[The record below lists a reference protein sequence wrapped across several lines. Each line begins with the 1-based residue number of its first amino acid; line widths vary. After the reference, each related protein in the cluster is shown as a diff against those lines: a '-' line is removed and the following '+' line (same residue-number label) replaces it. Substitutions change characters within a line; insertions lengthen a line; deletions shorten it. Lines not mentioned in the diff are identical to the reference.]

1 MQTDLGGEIDIWT
14 YTASY
19 LYAARY
25 GYSDTVL
32 HNDNQIKLLPRQGE
46 GQVPIQSD
54 LWTVPEGR
62 GVEYS
67 DRFGNRVYRSQ
78 VVQPHKSLVI
88 ASAGQVNLA
97 TEAPLLQDVDI
108 DDVRDLPDSLEYMSR
123 SQLVDPDSVAT
134 LALEVAS
141 GSDSLLHL
149 VHEVVSWVYEQITYR
164 RGTTN
169 VATTADQVARAMEGV
184 CQDKTHLALAMLR
197 SLDIPC
203 HYASGLLTGQ
213 TGETHSWVEFL
224 HPQQG

>member
-67 DRFGNRVYRSQ
+67 DRFGNRVYRSR
-78 VVQPHKSLVI
+78 VVQPHTSLVI
-88 ASAGQVNLA
+88 ATAGQVNLA
-97 TEAPLLQDVDI
+97 MEAPLCRTLTSTMSGTFRTRWSTR
-108 DDVRDLPDSLEYMSR
+108 RDR
-123 SQLVDPDSVAT
+123 SWLTPTAW
-134 LALEVAS
+134 
-141 GSDSLLHL
+141 LHL
-149 VHEVVSWVYEQITYR
+149 
-164 RGTTN
+164 
-169 VATTADQVARAMEGV
+169 
-184 CQDKTHLALAMLR
+184 R
-197 SLDIPC
+197 SKWPLDRTLYFAWC
-203 HYASGLLTGQ
+203 
-213 TGETHSWVEFL
+213 VR
-224 HPQQG
+224 